1 MILNLLNKKKEKNA
15 ENATNINLIKIGA
28 LLIHAAKVDEN
39 YSEKEKKI
47 IINFLIMCSKLK
59 EISGKNSGGID
70 EKQALYLLQ
79 TAEENENNSNQI
91 LEYTKEVKKMDTNI
105 KTLVLETLW
114 KIILSDDKSDVYEST
129 LMRRICG
136 LLYVSDKLSGEIKS
150 NILKRKKI

>member
-1 MILNLLNKKKEKNA
+1 MILNLLNKKKEKNK

-79 TAEENENNSNQI
+79 KAQENENNSNQI
-91 LEYTKEVKKMDTNI
+91 LEYTKEVK
-105 KTLVLETLW
+105 
-114 KIILSDDKSDVYEST
+114 
-129 LMRRICG
+129 
-136 LLYVSDKLSGEIKS
+136 
-150 NILKRKKI
+150 